1 MSRFRIHLKVFLSC
15 IVLVCCVHSSQIASA
30 DVHKVDYV
38 VRITKEVPRKLVV
51 SIQFTPTH
59 SGTVALC
66 IPTWSPG
73 WYVQLKTADTI
84 RNVQA
89 TQGTR
94 TVIPRKS
101 DSGEWDLP
109 VESDQPVSVSY
120 TVATETTGLGFFH
133 PSLSETHA
141 FVPGTTTLMYVKG
154 AEQKPAVITYDVP
167 PGWLVTSPNHPVK
180 GRVNTFS
187 APTYDHLVD
196 HPADLGDVEEAE
208 ENVDGNVLAVTVV
221 GASKGTAQRWLTGL
235 LRIWR
240 AATRAFGEAPTDRY
254 TFQLRFS
261 DMKGF
266 YGGLEHA
273 DSAVI
278 RLPRSAANR
287 TSVDDLRLCAHEL
300 IHAWIVKRVRPAG
313 LGPFDYSQPVKTPE
327 LWFCEGVTDYLAPKL
342 CVSAGLMN
350 RSEYLNDVSQQL
362 TELTNNP
369 ARLQVTAEESSV
381 RVWEAANSQGFGGL
395 SYYNKGYVVGL
406 AADLAIQSE
415 TQYQRSIWDVILAL
429 LKDYRKTGA
438 SYGERGAEAAINR
451 IGGPK
456 TAALMTSM
464 LRTTAEI
471 DLSPYFSELGIV
483 ANTRHVDVTYL
494 GITFDINHTKGDEA
508 FVSAVLADSPA
519 AQAGISGGMTLL
531 DARASGLAIA
541 NKPAGTVLLLRF
553 RTKDGAVVTYKPTLV
568 AADYK
573 VIRLSPK
580 SDISALQKDRVNTLT
595 GVGLK
600 AKEEAVPDGHS
611 AAGRQNVVLVHGRN

>member
-1 MSRFRIHLKVFLSC
+1 MARFRMHLKVFLSY
-15 IVLVCCVHSSQIASA
+15 IFLVCCVHSNQIASA
-30 DVHKVDYV
+30 DVPKVDYV

-51 SIQFTPTH
+51 SIEFTPTH

-73 WYVQLKTADTI
+73 WYVQLKTAETI
-84 RNVQA
+84 RNLQA

-94 TVIPRKS
+94 AVIPRKS
-101 DSGEWDLP
+101 DSAEWDLQ
-109 VESDQPVSVSY
+109 VEKDQAVSVSY

-133 PSLSETHA
+133 PTLSETHA

-180 GRVNTFS
+180 GKVNTFS

-221 GASKGTAQRWLTGL
+221 GASKGTAQRWLNGL

-240 AATRAFGEAPTDRY
+240 AATRAFGEAPCNRY

-261 DMKGF
+261 DVQGF
-266 YGGLEHA
+266 YGGLEHS

-300 IHAWIVKRVRPAG
+300 IHAWIVKRVRPVG
-313 LGPFDYSQPVKTPE
+313 LGPFDYSHPVKTPE

-350 RSEYLNDVSQQL
+350 RSDYLNDVSQQI

-369 ARLQVTAEESSV
+369 ARLQVTAEESSL

-415 TQYQRSIWDVILAL
+415 TQYKQSIWDVILTL

-438 SYGERGAEAAINR
+438 SYGERGVEAAIKR

-456 TAALMTSM
+456 MAELMSSL
-464 LRTTAEI
+464 LRTTSEI
-471 DLSPYFSELGIV
+471 DLSPYLSELGIV
-483 ANTRHVDVTYL
+483 ANIRRVDATYL
-494 GITFDINHTKGDEA
+494 GIPFDTNHTKGDEA

-519 AQAGISGGMTLL
+519 AKAGILGGMTLL
-531 DARASGLAIA
+531 DARTSGLAIA
-541 NKPAGTVLLLRF
+541 NQPAGTVLNLRF
-553 RTKDGAVVTYKPTLV
+553 RTKDGAVLTSMPTLV
-568 AADYK
+568 AVDYK
-573 VIRLSPK
+573 VIRLSLKP
-580 SDISALQKDRVNTLT
+580 DINLVQKDRVNRLT
-595 GVGLK
+595 GAGLR
-600 AKEEAVPDGHS
+600 AKEEAVPAGHR
-611 AAGRQNVVLVHGRN
+611 AASRQSVVLVGGRN